1 MSDITPASTNVLY
14 HGDVNFKN
22 PTPVI
27 ELYPR
32 AYGQQDEFVP
42 AEGGKGNKRNPSFLG
57 SFLKYLAITGAVVFA
72 GRKGLFGQKIKGW
85 LGGFPKAVKPEE
97 VFKRI
102 EARMAEFLGKNGD
115 VIKSTKITTAAD
127 GSSILRTEFENGAVK
142 EYAIK
147 QGEKV
152 IKLFGKNDK
161 NFDQY
166 ILFDKTDGA
175 VLYRTELERD
185 SAGKVK
191 EYLSYKG
198 EDILNADFTDAT
210 GLFRHY
216 VKKDP
221 IGKIETKMADYL
233 DGVEEKFAQVAGRT
247 KDTVTSA
254 KIITAADGTAVL
266 RAEYQSGKIKEY
278 TVKHG
283 NNNVI
288 KLIGEGS
295 EEMNS
300 TFRKLFG
307 RKGRKENLNIE
318 EYILFDKAD
327 GAVKYRTEIAR
338 IPGGKVRGYF
348 SYKGEDVLDPAFRED
363 LNKFKDFIA
372 AREKKKFWL
381 FGPKIEKTAMKFYND
396 PVSGNPTV
404 VKTKRTYKKGVRR
417 EMVRDYGSMIRK
429 FIYNKDGKLIDTIE
443 KP

>member
-42 AEGGKGNKRNPSFLG
+42 AEGGKGNRRNPSFLG

-72 GRKGLFGQKIKGW
+72 GRKGLFGKKIKGL
-85 LGGFPKAVKPEE
+85 LGGGPKTLNLQE
-97 VFKRI
+97 VYSR
-102 EARMAEFLGKNGD
+102 
-115 VIKSTKITTAAD
+115 
-127 GSSILRTEFENGAVK
+127 
-142 EYAIK
+142 
-147 QGEKV
+147 
-152 IKLFGKNDK
+152 
-161 NFDQY
+161 
-166 ILFDKTDGA
+166 
-175 VLYRTELERD
+175 
-185 SAGKVK
+185 
-191 EYLSYKG
+191 
-198 EDILNADFTDAT
+198 
-210 GLFRHY
+210 
-216 VKKDP
+216 
-221 IGKIETKMADYL
+221 IETKMADYL

-247 KDTVTSA
+247 KDAVTSA

-363 LNKFKDFIA
+363 LNKYKDFIA